1 MKEPV
6 EERHFGPIW
15 FIPGDNYGIYPNCHS
30 IYIEGDGVLI
40 DPGSSRNRLT
50 QLREH
55 PGVREIW
62 LTHWHEDHLMHLDL
76 FDDLPMLISA
86 PDAPPLT
93 DLEVFMD
100 AYGMEDSDEREYW
113 RSLLRKEFHFRP
125 RRPTRFLKG
134 GDVVPLKSG
143 RVEVLSTPGH
153 TPGHL
158 SFFFQTEGVLLL
170 GDYDLSGFGPWYGDR
185 ESSIRET
192 IRSVTRLREVPARV
206 WLSSHEKGIFEENPG
221 DRWDHYVSVIHKR
234 ERKLIDRLRSP
245 RTLQDIVEAWI
256 LYGRR
261 REPKAFFEFGER
273 AHMKKH
279 LEKLMKEGK
288 VVKDGACY
296 RMCDG

>member
-1 MKEPV
+1 MKEPLK
-6 EERHFGPIW
+6 ERHFGPVW

-40 DPGSSRNRLT
+40 DSGADRERLI
-50 QLREH
+50 QLREG
-55 PGVREIW
+55 PGVREVW

-76 FDDLPMLISA
+76 FDDLPLLISE

-93 DLEVFMD
+93 DLDVFMD

-113 RSLLRKEFHFRP
+113 RFVLKKEFHFRP

-134 GDVVPLKSG
+134 EEVVPLKSG
-143 RVEVLSTPGH
+143 SVEVLATPGH
-153 TPGHL
+153 TPGDL

-185 ESSIRET
+185 ESSIQET

-206 WLSSHEKGIFEENPG
+206 WLSSHERGIFEEKPG
-221 DRWDHYVSVIHKR
+221 DRWDQYVAVIHER
-234 ERKLIDRLRSP
+234 ERKLIERLRTP
-245 RTLQDIVEAWI
+245 QTLEDIVGAWI

-279 LEKLMKEGK
+279 LEKLMNEGR
-288 VVKDGACY
+288 VAKDGSFY
-296 RMCDG
+296 RIVDR